1 MAAQYQ
7 LLSKLGTGSFG
18 TVYKA
23 RHIETGQI
31 VAIKQIDLEDSDD
44 EISEI
49 QLEIAHLA
57 QCDCEHVTR
66 YYGSFVN
73 GFKLWIVQEYLA
85 GGSCLDLMKAGP
97 FAETYI
103 AVICRELLLGLDY
116 LHKEGRI
123 HRDIKA
129 ANVLLSAS
137 GKVKLADFG
146 VAAQLSSKH
155 SNRNTFVGTPFWM
168 APEVIRQAG
177 YGSKADVWSLG
188 ITAIEMAKGE
198 PPLAQ
203 YHPMRVL
210 FLIPKANPPKL
221 EGDHFSREFKDFVEL
236 CLIKDPK
243 QRPSVR
249 ELLTHRFVK
258 QAKKTS
264 LLGELIARYQEHRTK
279 NPAKHG
285 AAAGELLKDNLHG
298 AAASVDA
305 STSVLSTASGWHF
318 DTIRSRASKLSRAES
333 GDTEWQTA
341 TSELGTMSGDVT
353 TDVPGLPAV
362 QADERLSSA
371 SQSPAELNASVA
383 GGEQSDGADSLE
395 SRPSDNEGTVRPVKR
410 LATATASPEPQSPAG
425 SAAPASRPLGS
436 EASAP
441 TATATASNTTS
452 REASAGASLVHD
464 ILTPLLAKHLQADD
478 ITTTDREDLT
488 SISASF
494 QSLVTRNPDLTYHII
509 ADLVLAM
516 SRHEDARVQLGQTLR
531 RKLSKAALATPAS
544 TSDSVSATITPATSG
559 PSASTSSSTPLES
572 GPTSPLGPYSQDV
585 ELMDQTRSPILDLL
599 LYGREALRSWWVV

>member
-66 YYGSFVN
+66 YYGSFVD

-97 FAETYI
+97 FAESYI

-243 QRPSVR
+243 QRPTVR
-249 ELLTHRFVK
+249 ELLTHRFVR

-264 LLGELIARYQEHRTK
+264 LLGELIVRYQEHRTK

-285 AAAGELLKDNLHG
+285 AAAGELLKDDLHG

-305 STSVLSTASGWHF
+305 PTSVLSTASGWHF

-383 GGEQSDGADSLE
+383 GGEQSDGANALA
-395 SRPSDNEGTVRPVKR
+395 SRSNDNDGTVRPVK
-410 LATATASPEPQSPAG
+410 
-425 SAAPASRPLGS
+425 
-436 EASAP
+436 
-441 TATATASNTTS
+441 
-452 REASAGASLVHD
+452 
-464 ILTPLLAKHLQADD
+464 
-478 ITTTDREDLT
+478 
-488 SISASF
+488 
-494 QSLVTRNPDLTYHII
+494 
-509 ADLVLAM
+509 
-516 SRHEDARVQLGQTLR
+516 
-531 RKLSKAALATPAS
+531 
-544 TSDSVSATITPATSG
+544 
-559 PSASTSSSTPLES
+559 
-572 GPTSPLGPYSQDV
+572 
-585 ELMDQTRSPILDLL
+585 
-599 LYGREALRSWWVV
+599 